1 MLKARSSFPSVIYN
15 NDYSTDKT
23 VHSDKVTDIMAR
35 YYKRIDE
42 IFQADALKQRVPDE
56 GEAGNSS
63 EGEGHPDTIN
73 SPASS
78 GLTDTALPDTQKYL
92 NVIEKSKRKL
102 NKISTSF
109 SLLDEDMKKLEDDG
123 HLLSTVRENLDN
135 LGRNF
140 WEYLNVN
147 KPVSTDPAVT

>member
-15 NDYSTDKT
+15 NDCIAEKT
-23 VHSDKVTDIMAR
+23 MHSDRVADIMAR

-42 IFQADALKQRVPDE
+42 IFQADALKRRVPDD
-56 GEAGNSS
+56 GEAGNSP
-63 EGEGHPDTIN
+63 EGEEHPETIN
-73 SPASS
+73 SPSS
-78 GLTDTALPDTQKYL
+78 SALTDTALPDAQKYL

-102 NKISTSF
+102 KKISTSF

-140 WEYLNVN
+140 WECLSVN
-147 KPVSTDPAVT
+147 KPVSTDRAVT